1 MRTQLYEKPPEFPD
15 GFFRA
20 RVPLPGNS
28 SRSSNDVVEHP
39 LPERPVEQAR
49 HAIPPSEPPLRDEA
63 SFYAPV
69 EPPSA
74 QHHLRKEVILGQ
86 AGTGP
91 QGLLTGAA
99 RTGDNFPRT
108 STFRT
113 RAFCPR
119 KGAHFVKKHPFA
131 LPFGGLFSARAHST
145 PTLSRLLRIVIIL
158 GGNVRIGRSRGRC
171 SPTGRHCH
179 GSRGRGRTRSSH
191 RAYKTTSRR

>member
-39 LPERPVEQAR
+39 LPERPVEQER
-49 HAIPPSEPPLRDEA
+49 HAIPPCEPPLRDES

-99 RTGDNFPRT
+99 RTGDNLPLT

-113 RAFCPR
+113 RTFCPR
-119 KGAHFVKKHPFA
+119 KGAHFVKNGVQAERKANSLAFP
-131 LPFGGLFSARAHST
+131 R
-145 PTLSRLLRIVIIL
+145 
-158 GGNVRIGRSRGRC
+158 RSRHCREAKTFVRASFRGTFFGP
-171 SPTGRHCH
+171 SALNTDALSLTTHCH
-179 GSRGRGRTRSSH
+179 YSWRQRTEWPIARPL
-191 RAYKTTSRR
+191 